1 MNKTLVVMAALGA
14 LAVQSIAHAEGD
26 VTRGKAAVEKYAC
39 ASCHGADM
47 KTPID
52 PTYPRLAGQQYD
64 YLVQSL
70 RAYKNPDN
78 RTYGRNHAMM
88 KGMAAPLSTQ
98 DVDDIAAYT
107 SHLPGTLV
115 TQR

>member
-1 MNKTLVVMAALGA
+1 MAALAA
-14 LAVQSIAHAEGD
+14 LAVQAEAHAEGD
-26 VTRGKAAVEKYAC
+26 VARGKAAVEKYAC
-39 ASCHGADM
+39 ASCHGADL

-78 RTYGRNHAMM
+78 RIYGRNHAIM

-107 SHLPGTLV
+107 AHLPGTLV
-115 TQR
+115 TER